1 MAGEM
6 ENLTVSRRVP
16 DMEDYV
22 DMLRRQRAWIIGPT
36 FAALVI
42 AVVVG
47 FLWPDTFV
55 STAVVRVVPPQVP
68 EAFVPSNV
76 NMEMSQRINSMAQQI
91 LSRSTLTNIINTH
104 GLYSRDRARLPM
116 EDVVENMRKKDVRI
130 SNVVNFSAGE
140 GRRQVP
146 AFQISFAYEDRMK
159 AHKVCQDLV
168 GRFINENTRDR
179 TNQSVFTTQFLKDQL
194 ELARR
199 DLEVVEDKLAKFR
212 IANAGKLPDQV
223 QQNLQQLNVL
233 EQRMANLNGQVS
245 RLNQEKLLMESQLRI
260 YKEQLNGI
268 STSEEVTV
276 TQQQQ
281 QQQQQAKSAR
291 ILRLENDIQQ
301 MEMQLAAMRE
311 NYTENHPDIQ
321 RATASLNVVRRNKE
335 RLEKEEAAEAAK
347 KEAAEAAKKK
357 DEPAKE
363 TKKRVVNPL
372 AVREAREFEASIK
385 RLQSALEA
393 KDMESEEVRK
403 AIAATEAS
411 IKNTQA
417 RIEATPLGEKEYI
430 DLMRERDL
438 VRARVEDM
446 NRKQG
451 ISNIATALETRQQ
464 GENLELLDPAS
475 VPQRPSEPD
484 RAMII
489 GAGSVFGLVIGVVLA
504 AARELK
510 DSTIKNLKDVRAYTQ
525 LNILGSIPLLEND
538 LVVRRRRRLSWLAW
552 TTACIFGVLIM
563 SGSMYYYYFVLK
575 V

>member
-1 MAGEM
+1 MAAEM
-6 ENLTVSRRVP
+6 DNLTVSRRVP

-22 DMLRRQRAWIIGPT
+22 DMLRRQKAWIAGPV

-42 AVVVG
+42 SVVSA

-104 GLYSRDRARLPM
+104 GLYARDRARLPM
-116 EDVVENMRKKDVRI
+116 EDVVENMRKRDVRI
-130 SNVVNFSAGE
+130 SSVVNFNSGQ
-140 GRRQVP
+140 GGRQVP
-146 AFQISFAYEDRMK
+146 AFQISFSYEDRIK

-212 IANAGKLPDQV
+212 VANAGKLPDQV

-233 EQRMANLNGQVS
+233 EQRMANLNGQAS
-245 RLNQEKLLMESQLRI
+245 RHGQEKLLMESQLRI
-260 YKEQLNGI
+260 YREQLNTL
-268 STSEEVTV
+268 STTQEVTV
-276 TQQQQ
+276 AQQQQ
-281 QQQQQAKSAR
+281 QMQAKSAR
-291 ILRLENDIQQ
+291 IQRLENEIQNV
-301 MEMQLAAMRE
+301 ELQLAAMRE
-311 NYTENHPDIQ
+311 NYTENHPDVQ
-321 RATASLNVVRRNKE
+321 RMIAGLNVLRKNKDK
-335 RLEKEEAAEAAK
+335 LEQD
-347 KEAAEAAKKK
+347 EAAEAAKKK
-357 DEPAKE
+357 PEEAPKEQKKVIANPA
-363 TKKRVVNPL
+363 
-372 AVREAREFEASIK
+372 AIREARELEASIK
-385 RLQSALEA
+385 RLQSAIEA
-393 KDMESEEVRK
+393 KDMEAEETRK
-403 AIAATEAS
+403 ALTVTESAIKAA
-411 IKNTQA
+411 QA

-430 DLMRERDL
+430 DLLRERDL

-475 VPQRPSEPD
+475 LPQRPAEPD
-484 RAMII
+484 RAFII
-489 GAGSVFGLVIGVVLA
+489 GAGSAFGFILGVVLA

-510 DSTIKNLKDVRAYTQ
+510 DSTIKNMKDVRAYSQ

-538 LVVRRRRRLSWLAW
+538 LVVRRRRRLGWLAW
-552 TTACIFGVLIM
+552 TTAGIFGMLIM

>member
-22 DMLRRQRAWIIGPT
+22 DMMRRQKAWIVGPT
-36 FAALVI
+36 FAAVVI

-104 GLYSRDRARLPM
+104 GLYPRDRARLPM

-245 RLNQEKLLMESQLRI
+245 RLNQEKLLMESQMRI

-268 STSEEVTV
+268 STTEEVTV
-276 TQQQQ
+276 SQQQQ

-291 ILRLENDIQQ
+291 ILKLENDMQQ

-311 NYTENHPDIQ
+311 NYTDNHPDIQ
-321 RATASLNVVRRNKE
+321 RMLASLNVVRKSKE
-335 RLEKEEAAEAAK
+335 RLEKDEAAEAAK
-347 KEAAEAAKKK
+347 KEAEAAKKK
-357 DEPAKE
+357 DEAPKE
-363 TKKRVVNPL
+363 VKKRVSNPG

-393 KDMESEEVRK
+393 KDLESEEVRK

-430 DLMRERDL
+430 DLLRERDL

-484 RAMII
+484 RALII
-489 GAGSVFGLVIGVVLA
+489 GAGSAFGLVLGIVLA

-552 TTACIFGVLIM
+552 TTAGIFGVLIM

>member
-1 MAGEM
+1 MASEM
-6 ENLTVSRRVP
+6 DNLTVSRRVP

-22 DMLRRQRAWIIGPT
+22 DMLRRQKAWIVGPT
-36 FAALVI
+36 FAALVT

-47 FLWPDTFV
+47 FLWPDTFI

-104 GLYSRDRARLPM
+104 GLYARDRARLPM
-116 EDVVENMRKKDVRI
+116 EDVVENMRKNDVRI
-130 SNVVNFSAGE
+130 SSVVNFNAGE
-140 GRRQVP
+140 GKRQVP
-146 AFQISFAYEDRMK
+146 AFQISFAYVDRMK

-233 EQRMANLNGQVS
+233 EQRMANLNAQVS
-245 RLNQEKLLMESQLRI
+245 RQNQEKLLFESQKRI
-260 YKEQLNGI
+260 YQEQLNNLP
-268 STSEEVTV
+268 TTEEVGV
-276 TQQQQ
+276 TQQ

-291 ILRLENDIQQ
+291 ILKVENDIQN
-301 MEMQLAAMRE
+301 MELQIAAMRE
-311 NYTENHPDIQ
+311 NYTESHPDVQ
-321 RATASLNVVRRNKE
+321 RMTAALNVLRKN
-335 RLEKEEAAEAAK
+335 LEKLAQD
-347 KEAAEAAKKK
+347 EAAEAAKKK
-357 DEPAKE
+357 PDEAPKE
-363 TKKRVVNPL
+363 TKRKVVNPL
-372 AVREAREFEASIK
+372 AVREARELEASIK
-385 RLQSALEA
+385 RLQSAIEA
-393 KDMESEEVRK
+393 KDLEMEETK
-403 AIAATEAS
+403 KGILTTEAS
-411 IKNTQA
+411 IRSTQA

-430 DLMRERDL
+430 DLLRERDL

-446 NRKQG
+446 NKKQG

-475 VPQRPSEPD
+475 VPQRPSEPN
-484 RAMII
+484 RALIV
-489 GAGSVFGLVIGVVLA
+489 GAGSAFGLVLGIILA
-504 AARELK
+504 AGRELK

>member
-1 MAGEM
+1 MASEID
-6 ENLTVSRRVP
+6 NLTVSRRVP
-16 DMEDYV
+16 DMEDYI
-22 DMLRRQRAWIIGPT
+22 DMLRRQKAWIAGPT
-36 FAALVI
+36 FAALVT

-104 GLYSRDRARLPM
+104 GLYARDRARLPM

-130 SNVVNFSAGE
+130 SSVVNFSAGE

-146 AFQISFAYEDRMK
+146 AFQISFAYVDRMK

-199 DLEVVEDKLAKFR
+199 DLELVEDKLAKFR

-233 EQRMANLNGQVS
+233 EQRMANLNGQAS
-245 RLNQEKLLMESQLRI
+245 RQSQEKLLFESQKRI
-260 YKEQLNGI
+260 YQEQLNNLSTTEEI
-268 STSEEVTV
+268 SVT
-276 TQQQQ
+276 QQQ

-291 ILRLENDIQQ
+291 ILKTENEIQN
-301 MEMQLAAMRE
+301 MELQIAAMRE
-311 NYTENHPDIQ
+311 NYTESHPDVQ
-321 RATASLNVVRRNKE
+321 RMTAALNVLRRNMEK
-335 RLEKEEAAEAAK
+335 LEKD
-347 KEAAEAAKKK
+347 EAAEAAKKK
-357 DEPAKE
+357 PEEAPKE
-363 TKKRVVNPL
+363 IKRKVINPM
-372 AVREAREFEASIK
+372 AVREARELEASVK
-385 RLQSALEA
+385 RLQSAIEA
-393 KDMESEEVRK
+393 KDIETEETKK
-403 AIAATEAS
+403 AIATTEAAIRS
-411 IKNTQA
+411 TQA

-430 DLMRERDL
+430 DLLRERDL

-446 NRKQG
+446 NKKQG

-475 VPQRPSEPD
+475 VPQRPSEPN
-484 RAMII
+484 RGMIV
-489 GAGSVFGLVIGVVLA
+489 GAGSAFGLVLGIILA
-504 AARELK
+504 AGREMK

-525 LNILGSIPLLEND
+525 LNVLGSIPLLEND

-563 SGSMYYYYFVLK
+563 SGSMYYYFFVLK

>member
-1 MAGEM
+1 MALEM
-6 ENLTVSRRVP
+6 DNLNVSRRVP

-22 DMLRRQRAWIIGPT
+22 DMLRRQKAWIAGPA

-42 AVVVG
+42 AVVVA

-68 EAFVPSNV
+68 AAFVPSNV
-76 NMEMSQRINSMAQQI
+76 NMEMTERINSMAQQI

-104 GLYSRDRARLPM
+104 GLYARDRARLPM
-116 EDVVENMRKKDVRI
+116 EDVVEGMRKKDVRI
-130 SNVVNFSAGE
+130 SSVVNFSAG
-140 GRRQVP
+140 GGGRQVP
-146 AFQISFAYEDRMK
+146 AFQISFAYDDRMK

-199 DLEVVEDKLAKFR
+199 DLDVVEDKLAKFR

-223 QQNLQQLNVL
+223 QQNLQQLSAL
-233 EQRMANLNGQVS
+233 EQRMANMNGQAS
-245 RLNQEKLLMESQLRI
+245 RLNQEKLLLESQRRI
-260 YKEQLNGI
+260 YQEQLNTI
-268 STSEEVTV
+268 STTEEVTI

-281 QQQQQAKSAR
+281 QIQAKSQR
-291 ILRLENDIQQ
+291 ILRLESEIQN
-301 MEMQLAAMRE
+301 MELQIAAMRE
-311 NYTENHPDIQ
+311 NYTENHPDVQ
-321 RATASLNVVRRNKE
+321 RMKAALSVLRKNKDQLDKDELATE
-335 RLEKEEAAEAAK
+335 R
-347 KEAAEAAKKK
+347 AKKK
-357 DEPAKE
+357 PEEEPKE
-363 TKKRVVNPL
+363 TKKKVVNPL
-372 AVREAREFEASIK
+372 AVRESRELEAAIK
-385 RLQSALEA
+385 RLQSAIEA
-393 KDMESEEVRK
+393 KDLEAEEVKK
-403 AIAATEAS
+403 ASAATEAS
-411 IKNTQA
+411 IKAAQA

-438 VRARVEDM
+438 VRARVEDL
-446 NRKQG
+446 NKKQG
-451 ISNIATALETRQQ
+451 VSNIATALETRQQ

-475 VPQRPSEPD
+475 VPQKPSEPD

-489 GAGSVFGLVIGVVLA
+489 GAGSAVGLVLGFVFA

-552 TTACIFGVLIM
+552 TTACIFGVVIM
-563 SGSMYYYYFVLK
+563 SGSMYYYFFVLK

>member
-1 MAGEM
+1 MAAEM
-6 ENLTVSRRVP
+6 DNLTVSRRVP

-22 DMLRRQRAWIIGPT
+22 DMLRRQKAWIAGPL
-36 FAALVI
+36 FAGLVI
-42 AVVVG
+42 SVVTA
-47 FLWPDTFV
+47 FLWPDTYV

-104 GLYSRDRARLPM
+104 GLYARDRARLPM

-130 SNVVNFSAGE
+130 SSVVNFNSGQN
-140 GRRQVP
+140 GRQVP
-146 AFQISFAYEDRMK
+146 AFQISFSYEDRIK

-223 QQNLQQLNVL
+223 QQNLQQLNAL
-233 EQRMANLNGQVS
+233 EQRMANLNGQAS
-245 RLNQEKLLMESQLRI
+245 RQGQEKLLMESQLRI
-260 YKEQLNGI
+260 YKEQLNSL
-268 STSEEVTV
+268 STTQEVTV
-276 TQQQQ
+276 AEQQQQ
-281 QQQQQAKSAR
+281 MQAKSAR
-291 ILRLENDIQQ
+291 IQRLENEIQNV
-301 MEMQLAAMRE
+301 ELQLAAMRE
-311 NYTENHPDIQ
+311 NYTENHPDVQ
-321 RATASLNVVRRNKE
+321 RMIAGLNVLRKNKE
-335 RLEKEEAAEAAK
+335 KLEQD
-347 KEAAEAAKKK
+347 EAAEAAKKK
-357 DEPAKE
+357 PEETPKE
-363 TKKRVVNPL
+363 KKKVIVNPA
-372 AVREAREFEASIK
+372 AVREARELEASIK
-385 RLQSALEA
+385 RLQSAIEA
-393 KDMESEEVRK
+393 KDMEAEETRK
-403 AIAATEAS
+403 AIIATESA
-411 IKNTQA
+411 IKAAQA

-430 DLMRERDL
+430 DLLRERDL

-475 VPQRPSEPD
+475 LPQRPAEPD
-484 RAMII
+484 RTLII
-489 GAGSVFGLVIGVVLA
+489 GAGTAFGLILGVVLA

-510 DSTIKNLKDVRAYTQ
+510 DSTIKNMKDVRAYSQ

-552 TTACIFGVLIM
+552 TTAGIFGVLIM

>member
-1 MAGEM
+1 MAGEID
-6 ENLTVSRRVP
+6 NLTVSRRVP

-22 DMLRRQRAWIIGPT
+22 DMLRRQKAWIAGPV
-36 FAALVI
+36 FA
-42 AVVVG
+42 AVVVAVVVAH
-47 FLWPDTFV
+47 LWPDTFV

-104 GLYSRDRARLPM
+104 GLYARDRARLPM
-116 EDVVENMRKKDVRI
+116 EDVVESMRKKDVRI

-199 DLEVVEDKLAKFR
+199 DLEVVEDRLAKFR
-212 IANAGKLPDQV
+212 VANAGRLPDQV

-245 RLNQEKLLMESQLRI
+245 RQNQERLLMESQLRI
-260 YKEQLNGI
+260 YREQLNGI
-268 STSEEVTV
+268 ATTDEVATP
-276 TQQQQ
+276 QQ

-291 ILRLENDIQQ
+291 ILKLENDIQNV
-301 MEMQLAAMRE
+301 EMQLAAMKE
-311 NYTENHPDIQ
+311 NYTEKHPDVG
-321 RATASLNVVRRNKE
+321 RVMASLSVLRGTRD

-347 KEAAEAAKKK
+347 KKSEEPPK
-357 DEPAKE
+357 DPAKE
-363 TKKRVVNPL
+363 TPRRVVNAG
-372 AVREAREFEASIK
+372 AVREARELEVAIK
-385 RLQSALEA
+385 RLQSGMEA
-393 KDMESEEVRK
+393 KDMEADETRK
-403 AIAATEAS
+403 AIVATEAA
-411 IKNTQA
+411 IKSTQA
-417 RIEATPLGEKEYI
+417 RIEASPLGEKEYI

-484 RAMII
+484 RALII
-489 GAGSVFGLVIGVVLA
+489 GAGSAFGFILGVVLA

-510 DSTIKNLKDVRAYTQ
+510 DATIKNLKDVRAYTQ